1 VDEVKTMAYRT
12 MLAGQTF
19 VFDTVKEVLAKANE
33 EKSGDILAGIA
44 AESDRERI
52 AAKETLAGMLL
63 RDLRE
68 NPVVPYEEDDV
79 TRLNQDSINE
89 TLYDKISRWTVSDL
103 REWILEDDT
112 RERQLQEISKA
123 LTSEMIAAAAKLMTN
138 LDLIYAASKIQV
150 TARCNTTIGLRGTLA
165 TRLQPNHT
173 TDNPEGITASL
184 FEGLSYGC
192 GDALLGLNPVNDTV
206 SSLSEVLK
214 RLDEIKNQF
223 EIPTQICVL
232 GHITTQIEAV
242 KQGAPCDMIFQS
254 IAGSEK
260 GNRAFGFSTETVRE
274 ARELLKR
281 RGTSVGPNLL
291 YFETGQGSELSSEAH
306 YGADQ
311 VTMEARCY
319 GYAREF
325 APFMV
330 NTVVGFIGPEY
341 LYDSRQVIRAG
352 LEDHFMAKLSGVP
365 MGCDCCYT
373 NHMLAD
379 QNDIE
384 NLSLMLGSAGVN
396 YILGVPAGDD
406 IMLNYQT
413 NAYHDVNA
421 IRNVLD
427 KRPIREFEVWLT
439 KMGIMEN
446 GILTKRAGNP
456 AIFLERGGMPC
467 WNKAKSKKL

>member
-1 VDEVKTMAYRT
+1 MAYRT

-89 TLYDKISRWTVSDL
+89 TLYDKISGWTVSDL

-138 LDLIYAASKIQV
+138 LDLIYAASKMQV

-223 EIPTQICVL
+223 KIPTQICVL

-467 WNKAKSKKL
+467 WNKAKSK

>member
-1 VDEVKTMAYRT
+1 MAYKT
-12 MLAGQTF
+12 LLGGQIFTF
-19 VFDTVKEVLAKANE
+19 DSVKEVMAKANE
-33 EKSGDILAGIA
+33 EKSGDILAGVA
-44 AESDRERI
+44 ASSDLERI
-52 AAKETLAGMLL
+52 AAKEVLSNMLL
-63 RDLRE
+63 TDLRE
-68 NPVVPYEEDDV
+68 NPAVPYEEDDV

-89 TLYDKISRWTVSDL
+89 VFYNKIKNWTVSDL
-103 REWILEDDT
+103 REWILSYSTTEAQIRDM
-112 RERQLQEISKA
+112 SHA
-123 LTSEMIAAAAKLMTN
+123 LTSEMVAGVAKLMTN
-138 LDLIYAASKIQV
+138 LDLIYGAQKIQV
-150 TARCNTTIGLRGTLA
+150 PARCNTTIGLRGTMA

-173 TDNPEGITASL
+173 TDNVEGITASL

-192 GDALLGLNPVNDTV
+192 GDALIGLNPVNDTV
-206 SSLSEVLK
+206 SSLAEVL
-214 RLDEIKNQF
+214 RRFDEVKNKF

-232 GHITTQIEAV
+232 GHVTTQIEAV

-260 GNRAFGFSTETVRE
+260 GNKAFGFTTDTLRE
-274 ARELLKR
+274 AKALLKKQ
-281 RGTSVGPNLL
+281 GTAVGPNVM
-291 YFETGQGSELSSEAH
+291 YFETGQGSELSSDAH
-306 YGADQ
+306 FGADQ

-341 LYDSRQVIRAG
+341 LYDSKQVIRAG

-373 NHMLAD
+373 NHMQAD

-384 NLSLMLGSAGVN
+384 NLALLLGAAGVN
-396 YILGVPAGDD
+396 YILGVPSSDD

-421 IRNVLD
+421 VRETLG
-427 KRPIREFEVWLT
+427 KRPIREFEIWLE

-446 GILTKRAGNP
+446 GRLTDRAGDP
-456 AIFLERGGMPC
+456 TIFLSR
-467 WNKAKSKKL
+467 K